1 MLELVLAKANGQ
13 PRPAPFSWGQQEQE
27 EEQLEEAA
35 AEDAAAPGKA
45 LPSLGYCV
53 LSLSAITKPD

>member
-27 EEQLEEAA
+27 EEQLEAA